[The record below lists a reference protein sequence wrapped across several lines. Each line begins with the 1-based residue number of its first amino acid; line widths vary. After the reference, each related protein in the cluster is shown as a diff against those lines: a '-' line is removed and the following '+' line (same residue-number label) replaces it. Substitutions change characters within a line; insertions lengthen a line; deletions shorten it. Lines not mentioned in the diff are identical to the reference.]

1 MLSLPKLDLLLACA
15 SRWAYTCASVA
26 RAAPG
31 RGGRLDIAEVV
42 ISADGAQPEIDE
54 SRHAPRLGPLRA
66 FSYAQFR
73 IFWAASL
80 VSITSFFMTMIARG
94 WLVLDLTD
102 SSFMV
107 TAVNAIGMAPMLA
120 FSVFGGAIADRA
132 NRKVVLIVSDVFN
145 FVIVLA
151 LAILILADVVEVWHV
166 FALTALHG
174 VGFSLGMPARA
185 ASVGNLVSRQDL
197 ASGVALFTTIFSSA
211 QLVGPAL
218 AGYLLAAFG
227 MGFPFAVACVVL
239 APALGLLLMLRLP
252 RPERPEDGHV
262 QQASVFGSIAQGM
275 GYVRR
280 SSVLIGLML
289 MGTVTTVFAMPYQTL
304 LPVFA
309 RDILDVGES
318 GLGWL
323 GAMGGAGAIAGSI
336 SVAAFSSPRQMKLLM
351 LAGGVFLGIFLA
363 LFAVSKI
370 YLLSLALALIVGYL
384 FQIFMTSN
392 FTLVQ
397 VISPDHIRGRVL
409 SIRMIAVGIG
419 PAGMVMLGAAAERWG
434 ADTATATMGLIST
447 GLLLVILLAAS
458 SVRRVERE
466 IAGAAESANQPA
478 AAADAGESRGAAAEA

>member
-1 MLSLPKLDLLLACA
+1 M
-15 SRWAYTCASVA
+15 RE
-26 RAAPG
+26 G
-31 RGGRLDIAEVV
+31 RPRLDGRAGLNRFHLEGV
-42 ISADGAQPEIDE
+42 ISADGDQTTVDA
-54 SRHAPRLGPLRA
+54 SRSSPRLGPLRA
-66 FSYAQFR
+66 FSYPQFR

-80 VSITSFFMTMIARG
+80 ISITSFFMTMIARG
-94 WLVLDLTD
+94 WLILDLTD

-107 TAVNAIGMAPMLA
+107 TAINAIGMAPMLA

-151 LAILILADVVEVWHV
+151 LAVLILADVVEVWHV

-185 ASVGNLVSRQDL
+185 ASVGNLVERQDL

-218 AGYLLAAFG
+218 AGYLLAEFS

-239 APALGLLLMLRLP
+239 APALVLLLMLRMPGLP
-252 RPERPEDGHV
+252 RVEGAPPQR
-262 QQASVFGSIAQGM
+262 ASVLGSIGQGL
-275 GYVRR
+275 GFVRN
-280 SSVLIGLML
+280 SKVLMGLML

-309 RDILDVGES
+309 RDILQAGES

-323 GAMGGAGAIAGSI
+323 GAMGGLGAIAGSF

-351 LAGGVFLGIFLA
+351 LVGGVGLGVFLAMFA
-363 LFAVSKI
+363 LSKI
-370 YLLSLALALIVGYL
+370 FLLSLVLVLVVGYL

-397 VISPDHIRGRVL
+397 IISPDYIRGRVL

-434 ADTATATMGLIST
+434 ADKATAVMGLAST
-447 GLLLVILLAAS
+447 VLLLIVLLSIS

-466 IAGAAESANQPA
+466 LGVEPA
-478 AAADAGESRGAAAEA
+478 ATAQAQAGVAAEAAE